1 MSYNYIKTT
10 LRTLMLIHV
19 VQPNE
24 TIQSIADT
32 YGISVSRLI
41 IDNGLE
47 NPNNLVVGQSIVVAL
62 PEISYTVKPGDNL
75 FDIANTYNV
84 TLMQLLMNN
93 PYLYD
98 RNFIFP
104 GDTLVIKY
112 TKKGEIATHGNT
124 TPYINRDILK
134 KTLPYLTYLS
144 ILNYT
149 ATNKGDI
156 ITYYDD
162 TEVIEIAKAFG
173 VMPLLLLTTL
183 TIQGEANILIT
194 YDILLNEDF
203 QNKQLEVLLD
213 ILKTKGYSGVNISFQ
228 HVNISNLQLYENYF
242 TKIEKVLSAEGYPV
256 FVTINTEITTIDNIT
271 TFEKIDYSILN
282 QLAYNINFMNYEWAT
297 KTNPPS
303 PISSIYNIDVFLNYI
318 NTLITPEKVNIGLA
332 TLGYVWEL
340 PYSAGL
346 SNVYSLTLDRAI
358 NLALSVGATILFDPI
373 SQTPFFTFTTTDKFN
388 KIDHIVWFIDAR
400 SINALLDLV
409 LKYKLQGTG
418 IWNITIFNP
427 QLWLLINS
435 QFDIKKII

>member
-1 MSYNYIKTT
+1 
-10 LRTLMLIHV
+10 MLIHE
-19 VQPNE
+19 VQPKE

-47 NPNNLVVGQSIVVAL
+47 NPDNLVIGQTIVIAI
-62 PEISYTVKPGDNL
+62 PEIIYTVKQGDTL
-75 FDIANTYNV
+75 LDIANTFNV
-84 TLMQLLMNN
+84 PLMQLLMNN

-98 RNFIFP
+98 RKYIFP
-104 GDTLVIKY
+104 GDTIVIKY
-112 TKKGEIATHGNT
+112 SKKGEIATHGNT
-124 TPYINRDILK
+124 TPYINRDTLR

-149 ATNKGDI
+149 ATNKGEI

-173 VMPLLLLTTL
+173 VMPLMLLTTL

-203 QNKQLEVLLD
+203 QNKQLDVLLN
-213 ILKTKGYSGVNISFQ
+213 ILKTKGYFGVNIAFQ
-228 HVNISNLQLYENYF
+228 HVNISNLQLYESYF
-242 TKIEKVLSAEGYPV
+242 TKLERTLSAEGFLV
-256 FVTINTEITTIDNIT
+256 FVTINTEISTIDNLT

-282 QLAYNINFMNYEWAT
+282 QLAYNINFMNYEWAS

-303 PISSIYNIDVFLNYI
+303 PISSIYNIDVFLSYI

-340 PYSAGL
+340 PYSSGL
-346 SNVYSLTLDRAI
+346 SSVNSLTLDRAVS
-358 NLALSVGATILFDPI
+358 LAFSVGATIYFDPI
-373 SQTPFFTFTTTDKFN
+373 SQTPFFTYTTTENFN

-409 LKYKLQGTG
+409 LKYQLQGTG
-418 IWNITIFNP
+418 IWNIAIFNP
-427 QLWLLINS
+427 QLWLIINS
-435 QFDIKKII
+435 QFDIKKVI